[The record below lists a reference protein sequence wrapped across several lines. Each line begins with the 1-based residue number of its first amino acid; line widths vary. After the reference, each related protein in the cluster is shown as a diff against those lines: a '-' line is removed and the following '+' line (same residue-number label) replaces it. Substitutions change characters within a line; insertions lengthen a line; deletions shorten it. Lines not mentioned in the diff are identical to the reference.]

1 MQAVIWWCALANASL
16 ISIVDDDP
24 SIREATMSLL
34 EAYGYTAAAFAS
46 AEEFLGSE
54 QLARTSCLVT
64 DVRMTGLSGLELLR
78 HLLNVGY
85 RIPTIIVTAHPEAH
99 VRMTALD
106 LGARCFLTKPV
117 EEESLISCLEGAL
130 SGNSTGPAEH

>member
-1 MQAVIWWCALANASL
+1 MQAVIWWCALANSSL

-78 HLLNVGY
+78 HLLDVGY

-99 VRMTALD
+99 VRATALD

-117 EEESLISCLEGAL
+117 EEESLIFCLEGAL
-130 SGNSTGPAEH
+130 SGHNTGPAEH

>member
-1 MQAVIWWCALANASL
+1 
-16 ISIVDDDP
+16 
-24 SIREATMSLL
+24 MSLL

-78 HLLNVGY
+78 HLLSVGY
-85 RIPTIIVTAHPEAH
+85 RIPTIVVTAHPEAH
-99 VRMTALD
+99 VRTTALD
-106 LGARCFLTKPV
+106 LGVRGFLEKPV
-117 EEESLISCLEGAL
+117 REESLISCLEGAL
-130 SGNSTGPAEH
+130 RERGGGPAEA